1 MATADRVL
9 SILGLFTVERPEWT
23 VDAVALELG
32 LSGSTAYQYVRS
44 LVDAGLLVSEK
55 GGRYMVGP
63 AIIELDRVTRR
74 SDLLGNAARDTLE
87 TLTASVDAEAIG
99 LLCRIY
105 RLKVMCVDQCVL
117 RPPSFA
123 ISYERG
129 RPMPLIRG
137 AASKCILAHLKS
149 RPMRKFYDSDP
160 QAVQDAGLGHDWET
174 FKRSIRELRKQPVL
188 ATRGELDPGLM
199 GISAPVFDGEDLVI
213 GSIGL
218 VVSAADYADQSKVDV
233 VSASVA
239 AAASAVSKR
248 LKDNSES

>member
-9 SILGLFTVERPEWT
+9 SILGLFTVDSPEWT

-63 AIIELDRVTRR
+63 AIIALDRVTRR
-74 SDLLGNAARDTLE
+74 FDPLGNAASQELE
-87 TLTASVDAEAIG
+87 TLTASVDADAIG

-105 RLKVMCVDQCVL
+105 RLKVMCVDQRVV

-129 RPMPLIRG
+129 RPMPLTRG

-149 RPMRKFYDSDP
+149 RALRKFYDSDP
-160 QAVQDAGLGHDWET
+160 DAVRAAGLGDDWET
-174 FKRSIRELRKQPVL
+174 FKRAIRELRKQSVL
-188 ATRGELDPGLM
+188 ATKGELDPGLM
-199 GISAPVFDGEDLVI
+199 GISAPVFDADDVVI

-218 VVSAADYADQSKVDV
+218 VVSAGDFADDV
-233 VSASVA
+233 RFDAARASVGA
-239 AAASAVSKR
+239 AATRVSER
-248 LKDNSES
+248 LKAN

>member
-9 SILGLFTVERPEWT
+9 SILGLFTVDSPEWT
-23 VDAVALELG
+23 VEAVALELG
-32 LSGSTAYQYVRS
+32 LSGSTAYHYVRS

-74 SDLLGNAARDTLE
+74 FDLLSNAAQDALQ
-87 TLTASVDAEAIG
+87 TLTAGVDGDAIG

-105 RLKVMCVDQCVL
+105 RLKVMCVDQCVV

-129 RPMPLIRG
+129 RPMLLTRG
-137 AASKCILAHLKS
+137 AASKCILANLKS
-149 RPMRKFYDSDP
+149 RPLRKFYDSDP
-160 QAVQDAGLGHDWET
+160 DEVRMSGLGDDWET
-174 FKRSIRELRKQPVL
+174 FKRSVRELRKHRVL
-188 ATRGELDPGLM
+188 ATKGELDPGLM
-199 GISAPVFDGEDLVI
+199 GISAPVFDAEDIVI

-218 VVSAADYADQSKVDV
+218 VVSAPDFIDQDRFDAAKAAVDLASRT
-233 VSASVA
+233 VSE
-239 AAASAVSKR
+239 R
-248 LKDNSES
+248 LKAA